1 MYEGRT
7 KKFRDTI
14 HGYIDIPDTIV
25 SNIIDTEQFQRL
37 KYIEQTS
44 MRSLYPAARHD
55 RFIHSLGVYWL
66 GKQVFAYF
74 RQNTQNVFLENE
86 KEELTES
93 WWNRQEILFSLA
105 CLLHDCAHAPFS
117 HTLEK
122 MKKIWLSWGI
132 LTFLIETIG
141 PTTQIFLNGNMPS
154 MMH

>member
-14 HGYIDIPDTIV
+14 HGYIDIPDIIV

-66 GKQVFAYF
+66 GKQAFAYF
-74 RQNTQNVFLENE
+74 RQNSQKILSEEEKKELEE
-86 KEELTES
+86 A
-93 WWNRQEILFSLA
+93 WWNKQEVLFSLA

-117 HTLEK
+117 HTLEN
-122 MKKIWLSWGI
+122 MYVLRKKKLKAKDP
-132 LTFLIETIG
+132 F
-141 PTTQIFLNGNMPS
+141 N
-154 MMH
+154 